1 MGNDQSSDQ
10 QLPDQSSTSIMGN
23 NQGSDQQPPS
33 QDTTPTSYIFSQFG
47 APASEVADTLPA
59 DLVPCRHSDLMLD
72 DPSVSWPQWD
82 TIFGKDTKL
91 TNTEAG
97 LRSQRVNQN
106 IAEIAA
112 AIRNRYKFASIS
124 GKLAIYEPPC
134 WRIMNQEEALS
145 FVAETV
151 DKLFPAD
158 AEYLNSRQHKE
169 IVFLLKHDRGTKF
182 LREIPPIDYQYMC
195 CRDYMYD
202 WRAGTCYPHSSSF
215 LRFSYLDFDAESI
228 GSCDGTH
235 WEMFLDNLTDGNDA
249 LRQRV
254 LEMIGVILTGYPSK
268 SFFFLEGESGTGKS
282 QLVNFLR
289 DVLGESACVALN
301 DVSQLGQKWTTGSIF
316 GKLLCLCG
324 DMPDAPLDNKTIGT
338 IKQLTGDDLI
348 RGEFKYG
355 DAFMFENTAKLL
367 FVSNYPLQIPNRSR
381 EQALLK
387 RLVEIPC
394 LNPVAR
400 EDQIPSF
407 HEILSQEAGYIVDL
421 AMEAL
426 AELELRNGVFT
437 PLPETF
443 AVVMVQ
449 APDNER
455 SIIEFVRGHCI
466 LEEGASCAVTDAF
479 QSFQSYFPEIEMAVG
494 QFSKMLCSIYPQIE
508 RRRSKD
514 TRKYYGMRL
523 ADTSPS

>member
-1 MGNDQSSDQ
+1 MEELLSYMASDNSQ
-10 QLPDQSSTSIMGN
+10 P
-23 NQGSDQQPPS
+23 GSDLFKDFAVLSS
-33 QDTTPTSYIFSQFG
+33 QIPESF
-47 APASEVADTLPA
+47 PV
-59 DLVPCRHSDLMLD
+59 DLVPCHHEEPKLNDPTLSEPDWNRVFSGDLR
-72 DPSVSWPQWD
+72 
-82 TIFGKDTKL
+82 L
-91 TNTEAG
+91 TNAMEG
-97 LRSQRVNQN
+97 LRSQKINRN
-106 IAEIAA
+106 ISEIAD
-112 AIRNRYKFASIS
+112 AILRRNEFVAIFSL
-124 GKLAIYEPPC
+124 LAVYEPPC
-134 WRIMNQEEALS
+134 WKIMNQEEALS
-145 FVAETV
+145 FVDKTV
-151 DKLFPAD
+151 DELFPAD

-182 LREIPPIDYQYMC
+182 LQEIPPMDYQYLC

-202 WRAGTCYPHSSSF
+202 WRTGTCHPHSSSF
-215 LRFSYLDFDAESI
+215 LRFSYLDLDAESI
-228 GSCDGTH
+228 GNCDGTY
-235 WEMFLDNLTDGNDA
+235 WEMFLDNLTDGDTA

-289 DVLGESACVALN
+289 DVLGKSACVALN
-301 DVSQLGQKWTTGSIF
+301 DASQLGEKWTTGSIF

-324 DMPDAPLDNKTIGT
+324 DIPDAPLDKKTIGT

-348 RGEFKYG
+348 RGEIKYG

-381 EQALLK
+381 EQALLE

-407 HEILSQEAGYIVDL
+407 HEILYQEAGYIVDL

-426 AELELRNGVFT
+426 VDLEARNGIFT

-443 AVVMVQ
+443 TSAMVQ

-455 SIIEFVRGHCI
+455 SIIEFVQGHCL
-466 LEEGASCAVTDAF
+466 LEEGSSCAVTDVF
-479 QSFQSYFPEIEMAVG
+479 QSFQSFFPEVEMAVG
-494 QFSKMLCSIYPQIE
+494 QFSKTLCSIYPQIE